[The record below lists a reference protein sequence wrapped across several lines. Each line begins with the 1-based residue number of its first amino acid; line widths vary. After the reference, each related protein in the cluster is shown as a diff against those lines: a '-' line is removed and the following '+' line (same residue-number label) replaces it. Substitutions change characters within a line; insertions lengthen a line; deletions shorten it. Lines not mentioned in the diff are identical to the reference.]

1 MLYTSLHFITRL
13 VFRGTLI
20 IEFSGDELHKYLKF
34 ILLKKKNITLRIA
47 CWLNDITRSK

>member
-13 VFRGTLI
+13 VFRSTLI

-34 ILLKKKNITLRIA
+34 ILLKKKITLHIA